1 MQDERF
7 NKTIS
12 NLLSFFSETDGG
24 FKHVLSQTKA
34 DGMATEQASYTL
46 AAYKRLLNGQTA
58 LYNMLDTK
66 PSAPTPGETEQP
78 KPSETQQPK
87 PGETE
92 QPKTDKAS
100 SYATFSIE
108 CSEQSLRQ

>member
-1 MQDERF
+1 
-7 NKTIS
+7 
-12 NLLSFFSETDGG
+12 
-24 FKHVLSQTKA
+24 
-34 DGMATEQASYTL
+34 MATEQASYTL

-78 KPSETQQPK
+78 KPSETEQPK

-92 QPKTDKAS
+92 QPKSDKAS
-100 SYATFSIE
+100 SYVTFSIIISS
-108 CSEQSLRQ
+108 SEVPLAPISTEVFI